1 MSFGKL
7 AGARG
12 FHVLEGLVYCTVES
26 TIKLIFTEGDIN
38 ISVALKG
45 PHAMIAQY
53 TCNQKQFD
61 SIPPALYKLR
71 KVTRIVGNEVY
82 VQCLLLL
89 I

>member
-1 MSFGKL
+1 MFTSSRVSF
-7 AGARG
+7 
-12 FHVLEGLVYCTVES
+12 TVES
-26 TIKLIFTEGDIN
+26 TIKLIFTEGHIY
-38 ISVALKG
+38 IRVALKG

-71 KVTRIVGNEVY
+71 KVMGIVGNEVY

>member
-1 MSFGKL
+1 MFTSLRVSFP
-7 AGARG
+7 
-12 FHVLEGLVYCTVES
+12 VES

-38 ISVALKG
+38 IRVALKG

-71 KVTRIVGNEVY
+71 QVTRIVGNEVY